1 MQIKFWGVRGS
12 IASGSSSTA
21 GIGGNTSCVE
31 VRCGDEL
38 LIIDTGTGVRDLGMA
53 LMKEMPLKA
62 TILFSH
68 VHWDHIQGF
77 PFFGPFFIPGNEFRV
92 FGGTSLPTTIKEVL
106 NQQMAPPY
114 FPVKTDLFGSK
125 ITYHDVKPGDVIEGN
140 SYKVT
145 LAPLLHPNGCYAYR
159 IDYQGKTMVF
169 STDCEHYEDRP
180 NKNLIELSKDA
191 DVLIY
196 DAQYTEDEYYGL
208 NGQFSR
214 KGWGH
219 STMREGV
226 KVAEAANV
234 KKLVL
239 FHHDPS
245 HDDNFIKQIE
255 AESRQFFP
263 ESIAAYEGLQIDLS
277 QEAFL
282 KSFFD

>member
-12 IASGSSSTA
+12 IASGSPTTA
-21 GIGGNTSCVE
+21 GIGGNTTCVE

-38 LIIDTGTGVRDLGMA
+38 IIIDTGTGVRDLGMS

-196 DAQYTEDEYYGL
+196 AAQYTEDEYYGL

-226 KVAEAANV
+226 KVAKAANV

>member
-12 IASGSSSTA
+12 IASGSPTTS
-21 GIGGNTSCVE
+21 GIGGNTTCVE

-38 LIIDTGTGVRDLGMA
+38 IIIDTGTGVRDLGMA

-219 STMREGV
+219 STMQEGV
-226 KVAEAANV
+226 KVAKAANV

>member
-1 MQIKFWGVRGS
+1 
-12 IASGSSSTA
+12 
-21 GIGGNTSCVE
+21 
-31 VRCGDEL
+31 
-38 LIIDTGTGVRDLGMA
+38 
-53 LMKEMPLKA
+53 
-62 TILFSH
+62 
-68 VHWDHIQGF
+68 
-77 PFFGPFFIPGNEFRV
+77 
-92 FGGTSLPTTIKEVL
+92 
-106 NQQMAPPY
+106 MAPPY

-226 KVAEAANV
+226 KVAKAANV

>member
-1 MQIKFWGVRGS
+1 
-12 IASGSSSTA
+12 
-21 GIGGNTSCVE
+21 
-31 VRCGDEL
+31 
-38 LIIDTGTGVRDLGMA
+38 
-53 LMKEMPLKA
+53 
-62 TILFSH
+62 
-68 VHWDHIQGF
+68 
-77 PFFGPFFIPGNEFRV
+77 
-92 FGGTSLPTTIKEVL
+92 
-106 NQQMAPPY
+106 MAPPY

>member
-12 IASGSSSTA
+12 IASGSPTTA
-21 GIGGNTSCVE
+21 GIGGNTTCVE

-38 LIIDTGTGVRDLGMA
+38 IIIDTGTGVRDLGMA

-196 DAQYTEDEYYGL
+196 DAQYTEVEYYGL
-208 NGQFSR
+208 NGQFPR

-255 AESRQFFP
+255 TESRQFFP